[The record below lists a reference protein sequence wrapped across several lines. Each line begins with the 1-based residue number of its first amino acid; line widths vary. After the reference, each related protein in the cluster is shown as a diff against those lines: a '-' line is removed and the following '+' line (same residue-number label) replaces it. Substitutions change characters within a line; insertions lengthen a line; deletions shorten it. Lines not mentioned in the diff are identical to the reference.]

1 MSSEVNNAKMREAL
15 EKCANWGEQIDCQ
28 LGSSDET
35 VYAFRHERCLAHNIS
50 ECARAALAAPA
61 TEKEG
66 ENEMS
71 IGEDLLAS
79 KLENVQYIAREL
91 AIANMLKAVELKLRF
106 DGNLKPEDSES
117 LKKIVEDAI
126 KKERWAFF
134 A

>member
-1 MSSEVNNAKMREAL
+1 
-15 EKCANWGEQIDCQ
+15 
-28 LGSSDET
+28 
-35 VYAFRHERCLAHNIS
+35 
-50 ECARAALAAPA
+50 
-61 TEKEG
+61 
-66 ENEMS
+66 MS

-91 AIANMLKAVELKLRF
+91 AIANMLKAVELKVRF
-106 DGNLKPEDSES
+106 DRDLKPEDSES

>member
-1 MSSEVNNAKMREAL
+1 
-15 EKCANWGEQIDCQ
+15 
-28 LGSSDET
+28 
-35 VYAFRHERCLAHNIS
+35 
-50 ECARAALAAPA
+50 
-61 TEKEG
+61 
-66 ENEMS
+66 MS